1 MQKCTDKMKNH
12 AKGYP
17 FVGYI
22 VTNKYPIIAS
32 ERNEVSAVA
41 KPNKSTLQAGV
52 LIAAVIV
59 CAILARVF
67 GNLGYAPAIL
77 GLIRTMLYIGLY
89 MAWGVSVRKR
99 VVQAQV
105 RKCLTAVSVLTVFW
119 FVVRSMKYYFVFD
132 PGITRYL
139 WYLYYLPMLFIPLL
153 GVYVS
158 VSLGKPEHFQLKWSL
173 LLFIPT
179 MLCLLLVLTNDFHQ
193 LVFTFPTGEVWSDEN
208 NGYVPGYYIVI
219 GWEIVCALTA
229 FIMMVIKCRISPR
242 KKHLPIII
250 LGTSIVYAFIYF
262 SGVRWM
268 RIIGGDITAVQC
280 LMFTAVFE
288 SCIQCGLIQT
298 NTGYDTLFEV
308 GTFGAQI
315 VDTENRTHY
324 AAANAPKLSEEAICE
339 AEIGTVRLDKNTLL
353 KSSRINGGHVLWQE
367 DITDIAALL
376 EQLEENRET
385 IAQSNNLERENYNT
399 KLKINAVREKNR
411 IYDLLQQQTVRQIEL
426 INKLLAQYDAESDED
441 KRRSLLAKIAVV
453 GAYIKRRGNLMF
465 IGEKS
470 ETMDIS
476 ELSLCLDESFAN
488 LELMNVKCAI
498 DIPKKGLIF
507 VRDAVRIYDFF
518 ETVTEESIENL
529 HFVWLKVRSLA
540 DAFIFYLEVVCEK
553 PLSDF
558 EALAEHCDFEDG
570 VWRFTLRIG
579 KAGEQV

>member
-1 MQKCTDKMKNH
+1 M
-12 AKGYP
+12 
-17 FVGYI
+17 
-22 VTNKYPIIAS
+22 
-32 ERNEVSAVA
+32 A
-41 KPNKSTLQAGV
+41 KPNKSTMQAGV

-132 PGITRYL
+132 PGMTRYL

-158 VSLGKPEHFQLKWSL
+158 VSLGKPERFQLKWSL
-173 LLFIPT
+173 LLYIPT

-250 LGTSIVYAFIYF
+250 LGTSIVYAFIYS

-353 KSSRINGGHVLWQE
+353 KSSRINGGHVLW
-367 DITDIAALL
+367 
-376 EQLEENRET
+376 
-385 IAQSNNLERENYNT
+385 
-399 KLKINAVREKNR
+399 
-411 IYDLLQQQTVRQIEL
+411 
-426 INKLLAQYDAESDED
+426 
-441 KRRSLLAKIAVV
+441 
-453 GAYIKRRGNLMF
+453 
-465 IGEKS
+465 
-470 ETMDIS
+470 
-476 ELSLCLDESFAN
+476 
-488 LELMNVKCAI
+488 
-498 DIPKKGLIF
+498 
-507 VRDAVRIYDFF
+507 
-518 ETVTEESIENL
+518 
-529 HFVWLKVRSLA
+529 
-540 DAFIFYLEVVCEK
+540 
-553 PLSDF
+553 
-558 EALAEHCDFEDG
+558 
-570 VWRFTLRIG
+570 
-579 KAGEQV
+579 

>member
-1 MQKCTDKMKNH
+1 M
-12 AKGYP
+12 
-17 FVGYI
+17 
-22 VTNKYPIIAS
+22 
-32 ERNEVSAVA
+32 A

-119 FVVRSMKYYFVFD
+119 LTVRTMKYFLVFD
-132 PGITRYL
+132 LGAARYL

-158 VSLGKPEHFQLKWSL
+158 VSLGKPERFQLKWSL
-173 LLFIPT
+173 LLYIPT

-229 FIMMVIKCRISPR
+229 FIIMVIKCRISPR

-250 LGTSIVYAFIYF
+250 LGTSIVYAVIYF

-288 SCIQCGLIQT
+288 SCIQCAISP
-298 NTGYDTLFEV
+298 
-308 GTFGAQI
+308 AP
-315 VDTENRTHY
+315 
-324 AAANAPKLSEEAICE
+324 AA
-339 AEIGTVRLDKNTLL
+339 
-353 KSSRINGGHVLWQE
+353 
-367 DITDIAALL
+367 
-376 EQLEENRET
+376 
-385 IAQSNNLERENYNT
+385 
-399 KLKINAVREKNR
+399 
-411 IYDLLQQQTVRQIEL
+411 
-426 INKLLAQYDAESDED
+426 
-441 KRRSLLAKIAVV
+441 
-453 GAYIKRRGNLMF
+453 
-465 IGEKS
+465 
-470 ETMDIS
+470 
-476 ELSLCLDESFAN
+476 
-488 LELMNVKCAI
+488 
-498 DIPKKGLIF
+498 KKA
-507 VRDAVRIYDFF
+507 R
-518 ETVTEESIENL
+518 
-529 HFVWLKVRSLA
+529 
-540 DAFIFYLEVVCEK
+540 K
-553 PLSDF
+553 PLSTVNLLSITGILLPVLLLRP
-558 EALAEHCDFEDG
+558 ALSAVLPKAMLSVIPKVQSG
-570 VWRFTLRIG
+570 SLMRITTG
-579 KAGEQV
+579 MYAP